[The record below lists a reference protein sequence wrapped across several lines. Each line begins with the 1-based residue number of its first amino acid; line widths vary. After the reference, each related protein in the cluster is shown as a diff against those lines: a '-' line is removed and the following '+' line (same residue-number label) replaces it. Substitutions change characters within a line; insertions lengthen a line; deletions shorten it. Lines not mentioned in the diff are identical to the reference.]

1 MQMTMCLYKYQSNET
16 MEMQVTMCEPK
27 IYCEES

>member
-16 MEMQVTMCEPK
+16 VEMQVTMCQPK
-27 IYCEES
+27 IDCEES